1 MYFVA
6 VQKNRA
12 CPHIQMHV
20 AHGGQVMATQLIAQ
34 PAPVQSPQHSYTN
47 GHMPHL
53 NGAAPSLAIVPAA
66 AE

>member
-1 MYFVA
+1 
-6 VQKNRA
+6 
-12 CPHIQMHV
+12 MHV